1 MNSKSRIQTTQA
13 YIIDAQNGRSIV
25 GDSNNKHKA
34 TNLITQFLNGNNI
47 LCMPLA
53 CSCMYF
59 AREHIYCLEL
69 HRITKNDAIATANT
83 LSFSYTNI
91 ANGDAVTF
99 GFCSQIEGIQ

>member
-13 YIIDAQNGRSIV
+13 YSIDAQNGRSIV

-34 TNLITQFLNGNNI
+34 TNLMTQFLNGNNI

-99 GFCSQIEGIQ
+99 GFCSQIEGMQ